1 MNEPNDNRYQ
11 AATTQLPAV
20 GANERRQQA
29 NVVFSMYLGYAMFM
43 VLRMAPAPVSN
54 AIIDDPSLG
63 VDKGD
68 WGRIMAMGT
77 AGAIVGKFV
86 AGWAADFFGGR
97 ITFAAGL
104 LFCSLGIAAFSVA
117 TSTWMFQTAFFVALM
132 AKSAGWPGMTRI
144 VVQSFHPTEYGRV
157 WGVLSTSSRVGTI
170 VATFGLGFLVATV
183 SWPTLLIVAS
193 GIGLIA
199 AVAFNVSQ
207 KSAALRLNAIQS
219 AVALEDAA
227 ESEDDDD
234 EAIACHPFDG
244 LSLPAAVWQF
254 CLSGQF
260 WLIVGSLSALTIMW
274 DFLLFLPIFLKETV
288 GMTDGGASMTSS
300 AFPIGSFISV
310 LAGGFVFDLLSRRT
324 TAWLMGGLLLIATGC
339 IGMFY
344 QMQFMSV
351 SDSVAIG
358 MSVVLLFVFGLCI
371 APCYYIPMSVFSI
384 QFGGPRAGFLV
395 ALLDAVAFFANF
407 LFYWFAGDWA
417 EQSWTLF
424 LSILGA
430 VALISAILTF
440 AFMLGE
446 AAKDRRMAV
455 HQAT

>member
-1 MNEPNDNRYQ
+1 MNESKVNPYQ
-11 AATTQLPAV
+11 APPTQLLTA
-20 GANERRQQA
+20 GRDERRQQA
-29 NVVFSMYLGYAMFM
+29 SVVLSMYLGYAMFM

-54 AIIDDPSLG
+54 AIINAPSLG
-63 VDKGD
+63 VDIGD

-117 TSTWMFQTAFFVALM
+117 TSVWMFQTAFFVALM

-144 VVQSFHPTEYGRV
+144 VGQSFHPTEFGRV

-170 VATFGLGFLVATV
+170 IATFGLGILVATV
-183 SWPTLLIVAS
+183 SWPTLLLVAS
-193 GIGLIA
+193 GVGLVV

-207 KSAALRLNAIQS
+207 KSAAMRLHVIQS
-219 AVALEDAA
+219 AVVVGETAG
-227 ESEDDDD
+227 SQEDD
-234 EAIACHPFDG
+234 EEISSHPLDG
-244 LSLPAAVWQF
+244 LSLQAAVWQF
-254 CLSGQF
+254 CLSVQF

-274 DFLLFLPIFLKETV
+274 DFLLFLPIFLKDTV
-288 GMTDGGASMTSS
+288 GMSDGGASMTAS

-339 IGMFY
+339 IGLFY

-351 SDSVAIG
+351 SDSVAVG
-358 MSVVLLFVFGLCI
+358 MSVVLLFIFGLCI

-395 ALLDAVAFFANF
+395 AVLDAVAFFANF
-407 LFYWFAGDWA
+407 VFYWFAGEWA

-430 VALISAILTF
+430 VAFISAILTF

-446 AAKDRRMAV
+446 AAKDRLVA
-455 HQAT
+455 ATPVN